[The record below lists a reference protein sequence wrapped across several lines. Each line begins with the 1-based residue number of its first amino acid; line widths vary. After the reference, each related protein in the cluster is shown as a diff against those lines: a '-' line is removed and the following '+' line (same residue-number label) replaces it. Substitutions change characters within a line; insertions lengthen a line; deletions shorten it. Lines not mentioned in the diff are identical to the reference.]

1 MWLILA
7 ETKSSLVCLEYVS
20 TIRQLIGKADKL
32 ALTQN
37 RLHNNKTSKN
47 TNRHTTPQKKP
58 FEAYQPQGTI
68 KLLLWPTQK
77 LLTWKKH

>member
-7 ETKSSLVCLEYVS
+7 ETKSSLVCLGYVS

-37 RLHNNKTSKN
+37 GLLDNKTSKN
-47 TNRHTTPQKKP
+47 TDRHTILQKEP
-58 FEAYQPQGTI
+58 FGAYQPQGTI

-77 LLTWKKH
+77 LLT